1 MMNAELLFRE
11 GKLDEAIA
19 TLGEALRNDPANTR
33 NRTFLFE
40 LLCFAG
46 EYDRAE
52 KHLRILGDADKE
64 ALAGGLTYLGAINAE
79 RIRERM
85 FADKQLPAAEPAPAA
100 PVTGNINGKPFRTLA
115 DGDGRIGPRLE
126 VLAGGDY
133 LWIGFEHIAELVMQ
147 PPKRLRDLLWAPA
160 RLRTGPS
167 FKGQDF
173 GEVLIPAIA
182 AGSAQHED
190 NQVRLGRVT
199 EWYRDEQGSE
209 FPLGGKVWLVDG
221 EEVPVLEVRRL
232 EIHSTATASAS

>member
-1 MMNAELLFRE
+1 MNPELLFRE

-19 TLGEALRNDPANTR
+19 ALGDALRSDPSNTR

-52 KHLRILGDADKE
+52 KHLRILGDAGKD
-64 ALAGGLTYLGAINAE
+64 ALAAGLLYLGALHAE
-79 RIRERM
+79 RIRQGM
-85 FADKQLPAAEPAPAA
+85 FAEDRLPAPAA
-100 PVTGNINGKPFRTLA
+100 AAPFSGALNGKPFRTLA
-115 DGDGRIGPRLE
+115 DGDARIGARLE

-133 LWIGFEHIAELVMQ
+133 LWIPFEHIAELTIE
-147 PPKRLRDLLWAPA
+147 PPRRLRDLLWASA
-160 RLRTGPS
+160 RLRTGPG
-167 FKGQDF
+167 FRGQDL

-199 EWYRDEQGSE
+199 EWYRDEKGNE
-209 FPLGGKVWLVDG
+209 FPLGRKLWLVDG
-221 EEVPVLEVRRL
+221 EEMPLLEVRTL

>member
-1 MMNAELLFRE
+1 MNAELLFRE
-11 GKLDEAIA
+11 GKLNEAIA
-19 TLGEALRNDPANTR
+19 ALGDALRNDPANTR

-46 EYDRAE
+46 EFDRAE

-64 ALAGGLTYLGAINAE
+64 ALAGGLVYLGAINAE
-79 RIRERM
+79 RIRQAM
-85 FADKQLPAAEPAPAA
+85 FAEDRLPAPAA
-100 PVTGNINGKPFRTLA
+100 SVPVMGTLNGKPFHTLA

-133 LWIGFEHIAELVMQ
+133 LWIGFEHVAELIIE

-167 FKGQDF
+167 FKGQDL

-190 NQVRLGRVT
+190 SAVRLGRVT
-199 EWYRDEQGSE
+199 EWYRDEQGNE
-209 FPLGGKVWLVDG
+209 FPLGSKVWIVDG
-221 EEVPVLEVRRL
+221 EELPVLQIRRL
-232 EIHSTATASAS
+232 EIHSTATASASS